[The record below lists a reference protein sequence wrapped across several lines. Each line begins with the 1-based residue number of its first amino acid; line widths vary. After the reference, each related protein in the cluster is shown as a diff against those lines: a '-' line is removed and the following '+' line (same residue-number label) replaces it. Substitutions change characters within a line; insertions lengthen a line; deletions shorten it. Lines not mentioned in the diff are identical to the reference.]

1 MQYIFVLLTELLK
14 VPLAD
19 VNAPADAN
27 LPAES
32 AAIVNPSAPANK
44 FVSSSA
50 SEEIPVTA
58 YKELFVTLS
67 KFSVLMRSVTVLPSK
82 YDTDDRLEVVIV
94 NKLLAL
100 LRSVTVLPSKVDTE
114 ERLLFMI
121 Q

>member
-1 MQYIFVLLTELLK
+1 M
-14 VPLAD
+14 
-19 VNAPADAN
+19 
-27 LPAES
+27 
-32 AAIVNPSAPANK
+32 
-44 FVSSSA
+44 
-50 SEEIPVTA
+50 TA

-67 KFSVLMRSVTVLPSK
+67 KFSVRMRSVTVLPSK

-114 ERLLFMI
+114 ERLLFVI